1 MNEYKITFY
10 GKAGHGAEPHHAID
24 TTTILSEFIRKIAKH
39 SDIDIISAS
48 SGDAFNVISG
58 QAEATVAAPN
68 SEKIEKIASSLLL
81 YYGEETKFK
90 IEKL

>member
-1 MNEYKITFY
+1 MTKYKITFF

-24 TTTILSEFIRKIAKH
+24 TTIIVSEFIRKIAKYN
-39 SDIDIISAS
+39 DVDIISVS

-58 QAEATVAAPN
+58 EAEATVETDN
-68 SEKIEKIASSLLL
+68 IEKIRQTAEALLI
-81 YYGEETKFK
+81 YYGEETKVV